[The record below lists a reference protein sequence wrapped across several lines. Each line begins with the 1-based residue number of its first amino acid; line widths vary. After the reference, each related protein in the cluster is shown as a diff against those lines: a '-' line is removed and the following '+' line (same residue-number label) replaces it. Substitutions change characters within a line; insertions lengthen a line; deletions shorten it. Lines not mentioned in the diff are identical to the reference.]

1 MQNYDD
7 DDDEDLEILKDD
19 NWSNLLWLFLAVI
32 IVLWFVYIYYK
43 FFYHREFNKESML
56 GKIDSKK
63 GGYNNLITRKNKE
76 KYSESMNLLKDV
88 SDQGYSLLPE
98 KELFK
103 YDI

>member
-1 MQNYDD
+1 MQNY
-7 DDDEDLEILKDD
+7 DDDEDLEILKEDD

-43 FFYHREFNKESML
+43 FFYDREFNKESML
-56 GKIDSKK
+56 GKK

-76 KYSESMNLLKDV
+76 KYSESMNLLKNV

-103 YDI
+103 YELN